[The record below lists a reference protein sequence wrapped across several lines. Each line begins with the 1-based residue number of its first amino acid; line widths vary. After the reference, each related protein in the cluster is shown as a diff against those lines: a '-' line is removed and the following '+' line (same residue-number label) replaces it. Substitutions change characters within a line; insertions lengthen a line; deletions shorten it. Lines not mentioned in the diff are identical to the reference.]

1 MLSIRK
7 CPKYW
12 LESEPTISLN
22 YKWAQFLT
30 ISEDS
35 FASLELFSK
44 DLPKVTKLELDP
56 VLEEDWDVLVSL
68 DERLKLTFWNFF
80 LERSSHKEACEARK
94 KFNYS

>member
-56 VLEEDWDVLVSL
+56 VLEEDWDVLVSYL
-68 DERLKLTFWNFF
+68 QFLFDVVKGYNIFF
-80 LERSSHKEACEARK
+80 S
-94 KFNYS
+94 N

>member
-56 VLEEDWDVLVSL
+56 VLEEDWDVLVSYSQFSF
-68 DERLKLTFWNFF
+68 EEITKTYKSPVFENKNS
-80 LERSSHKEACEARK
+80 RSRG
-94 KFNYS
+94 

>member
-22 YKWAQFLT
+22 YKWAQVLT

-56 VLEEDWDVLVSL
+56 VLEEDWDVLVSYL
-68 DERLKLTFWNFF
+68 QF
-80 LERSSHKEACEARK
+80 LFDVVKG
-94 KFNYS
+94 

>member
-56 VLEEDWDVLVSL
+56 VLEEDWDVLVSYL
-68 DERLKLTFWNFF
+68 QFCLQHLSDIEIV
-80 LERSSHKEACEARK
+80 K
-94 KFNYS
+94 KFSLCFSMK